1 MAPQGSQLS
10 TPKFASF
17 SAHHASCT
25 PGGGLWPFGLP
36 NVINL
41 MLGGHSGR
49 EPCVVGTLL
58 GLGFSGQVRHLCE
71 DKEEKI
77 YAIVV

>member
-1 MAPQGSQLS
+1 M
-10 TPKFASF
+10 
-17 SAHHASCT
+17 
-25 PGGGLWPFGLP
+25 
-36 NVINL
+36 V
-41 MLGGHSGR
+41 GR
-49 EPCVVGTLL
+49 LL